1 MLDFTT
7 RKKKK
12 YMVKLHDGFV
22 AILPMPSKGVFDNMI
37 AAQDMADIDEVYDL
51 LVVIINQNQKKKYSR
66 EKIEAMFD
74 FEDAVEL
81 LKDYIG
87 FVTGVVSDP
96 N

>member
-1 MLDFTT
+1 MLDFTKK
-7 RKKKK
+7 KKKK

-22 AILPMPSKGVFDNMI
+22 AILPVPDKGVFDKMI
-37 AAQDMADIDEVYDL
+37 SYQDMTDADEMYEL
-51 LVVIINQNQKKKYSR
+51 LGIVINQNQKKKYSR

-74 FEDAVEL
+74 LDDAVKL
-81 LKDYIG
+81 LKDYLN